1 MHADKGSPSAAN
13 AGAQSNSSADFKLGS
28 ILPAADVL
36 ARARRADYVIRVRV
50 QRADGVVLVQHYASL
65 SAAER
70 RVRRAHDRGLAADIC
85 LCRVTPIVGSVEVGD
100 VE

>member
-1 MHADKGSPSAAN
+1 MTDTCESRPGTSTEAAESVSQ
-13 AGAQSNSSADFKLGS
+13 ALSH

-36 ARARRADYVIRVRV
+36 ARARRADYVVRVRV

-65 SAAER
+65 QAAEK

-85 LCRVTPIVGSVEVGD
+85 LCRVTPVIGSVELVGG